1 MSDVLVIRTAEA
13 EDINAIGYLAY
24 QIWPTAYKDI
34 LNFEQLHY
42 MLQYFYSPDAL
53 RDQML
58 KKHHTFLLA
67 ETEDED
73 PIGFASFSKVKED
86 VFKLHKLYVLP
97 GLQNMN
103 VGRSLLE
110 CVLEECTV
118 DGAKKLQLNVNRNNK
133 AISFYEKLGF
143 KIVGEENVDIGNG
156 HLQEDFVMEKE
167 L

>member
-13 EDINAIGYLAY
+13 EDINTIGYLAY

-34 LNFEQLHY
+34 LTFEQLHY
-42 MLQYFYSPDAL
+42 MLQYFYSPEAL

-58 KKHHTFLLA
+58 KSHHTFLLA
-67 ETEDED
+67 ETEEED
-73 PIGFASFSKVKED
+73 PVGFASFSKVRQD

-110 CVLEECTV
+110 CVLEEV
-118 DGAKKLQLNVNRNNK
+118 GIEGGKRLQLNVNRNNK

-143 KIVGEENVDIGNG
+143 KIIGEENVDIGNG
-156 HLQEDFVMEKE
+156 VLQEDYVMERE
-167 L
+167 I

>member
-13 EDINAIGYLAY
+13 DDINAIGYLAY
-24 QIWPTAYKDI
+24 QIWPSAYKDI

-42 MLQYFYSPDAL
+42 MLQYFYSPEAL

-58 KKHHTFLLA
+58 KKNHIFLIA
-67 ETEDED
+67 ETEEEE
-73 PIGFASFSKVKED
+73 PIGFASFSKVQPGI
-86 VFKLHKLYVLP
+86 FKLHKLYVLP

-110 CVLEECTV
+110 CVIEECTIE
-118 DGAKKLQLNVNRNNK
+118 GAEKLQLNVNRNNK

-143 KIVGEENVDIGNG
+143 KIIQEENVDIGNG
-156 HLQEDFVMEKE
+156 YFQEDYLMEKNI
-167 L
+167 

>member
-13 EDINAIGYLAY
+13 EDINTIGYLAY
-24 QIWPTAYKDI
+24 QIWPSAYKDI
-34 LNFEQLHY
+34 LTFDQLHY
-42 MLQYFYSPDAL
+42 MLQYLYSPEAL

-58 KKHHTFLLA
+58 KQHHIFLLA
-67 ETEDED
+67 ETEEED
-73 PIGFASFSKVKED
+73 PVGFASFSRVKQD

-110 CVLEECTV
+110 CVLEECTIE
-118 DGAKKLQLNVNRNNK
+118 GAKKLQLNVNRNNK

-156 HLQEDFVMEKE
+156 YLQEDYVMEKDF
-167 L
+167 

>member
-1 MSDVLVIRTAEA
+1 MSDVLVIRTADA

-24 QIWPTAYKDI
+24 QIWPGAYKEI

-42 MLQYFYSPDAL
+42 MLQYFYSPESL

-58 KKHHTFLLA
+58 KKQHTFLLA
-67 ETEDED
+67 ETEDEE
-73 PIGFASFSKVKED
+73 PIGFASFSRVQPN

-118 DGAKKLQLNVNRNNK
+118 EGGKKLQLNVNRNNK

-143 KIVGEENVDIGNG
+143 KVIKEEDVDIGNG
-156 HLQEDFVMEKE
+156 YVQEDFVMEKDI
-167 L
+167 

>member
-13 EDINAIGYLAY
+13 DDINSIGYLAY
-24 QIWPTAYKDI
+24 QIWPAAYKDI

-42 MLQYFYSPDAL
+42 MLQYFYSPESL
-53 RDQML
+53 KDQML

-67 ETEDED
+67 ETEDEE
-73 PIGFASFSKVKED
+73 PIGFASFSKIREGI
-86 VFKLHKLYVLP
+86 FKLHKLYVLP

-118 DGAKKLQLNVNRNNK
+118 EGAEKLQLNVNRNNK

-143 KIVGEENVDIGNG
+143 KIIGEEDVDIGNG
-156 HLQEDFVMEKE
+156 HVQQDFIMEKQ

>member
-13 EDINAIGYLAY
+13 QDINAIGYLAY

-42 MLQYFYSPDAL
+42 MLQYFYSPESL

-58 KKHHTFLLA
+58 KKHHTFLVA

-73 PIGFASFSKVKED
+73 PIGFASFSRVEQD

-118 DGAKKLQLNVNRNNK
+118 EGGKKLQLNVNRNNK

-143 KIVGEENVDIGNG
+143 NIIKEENVDIGNG
-156 HLQEDFVMEKE
+156 YIQEDFVMEKQ